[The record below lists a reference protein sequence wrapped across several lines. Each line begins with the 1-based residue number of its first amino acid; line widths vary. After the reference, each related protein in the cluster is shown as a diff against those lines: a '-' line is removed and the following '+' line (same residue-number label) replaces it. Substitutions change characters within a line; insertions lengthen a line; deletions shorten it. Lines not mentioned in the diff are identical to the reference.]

1 MNLLCAVQSVVCSKY
16 KSCSTMQHH
25 AAPYRL
31 NEPLLWGYFQ
41 HVVQLQP
48 GRGELLLGGPVVT
61 LALPLP
67 PGHHEEHGQPHQGDE
82 GHAPH
87 YRPNYEG

>member
-1 MNLLCAVQSVVCSKY
+1 M
-16 KSCSTMQHH
+16 HH

-31 NEPLLWGYFQ
+31 NEPLLRGYFQ

-48 GRGELLLGGPVVT
+48 GRGQLLLGGPVVS
-61 LALPLP
+61 LALTLP
-67 PGHHEEHGQPHQGDE
+67 PGHHEEHGEPHQGNE

-87 YRPNYEG
+87 YRPHYQG